1 MKPAFIE
8 AINLNEAYYQLLYQC
23 WEKGVRYEITEGSNK
38 GGFRLEL
45 PFAAGYIHNPHMRPL
60 APTMPLGVAPTTTD
74 DAIQAYF
81 VKYLMDPNLE
91 ENEEYRYSTWVNK
104 PMRNM
109 NKGRYVS
116 NKEYVKM
123 SWEEWKNWKDQQE
136 ESQLEWCIRHLKEK
150 GHGNN
155 HCYITVGEPGGQ
167 FVYDR
172 EYTTETERRTTP
184 CLRGIDIKVK
194 DNKVILGV
202 LFRSWDLYAG
212 FPENMGG
219 FTLLNQYIASEIGV
233 NEGPLTFASQGLHC
247 YDYQIKQIQSYLRK
261 D

>member
-1 MKPAFIE
+1 MIQPCLIE
-8 AINLNEAYYQLLYQC
+8 ALNLDEAYFGLLSAC
-23 WEKGVRYEITEGSNK
+23 WNHGVKYEITEGSCK
-38 GGFRLEL
+38 GDYRLEL

-60 APTMPLGVAPTTTD
+60 APTMPVGVAPTTTD

-91 ENEEYRYSTWVNK
+91 PNEEYRYSSWINDPFLNVYH
-104 PMRNM
+104 RN
-109 NKGRYVS
+109 
-116 NKEYVKM
+116 
-123 SWEEWKNWKDQQE
+123 EEGYGIN

-155 HCYITVGEPGGQ
+155 HCYITIGEPGGQ
-167 FVYDR
+167 FCYDG
-172 EYTTETERRTTP
+172 EYSNETERRTTP
-184 CLRGIDIKVK
+184 CCRGIDIKIK
-194 DNKVILGV
+194 NNKVILGV
-202 LFRSWDLYAG
+202 VFRSWDLYAG

-219 FTLLNQYIASEIGV
+219 LALLNQYIASELGV

-247 YDYQIKQIQSYLRK
+247 YSYQLEQVKLYLRK

>member
-8 AINLNEAYYQLLYQC
+8 AINLNEAYYQLLNQC

-38 GGFRLEL
+38 GGYRLEL

-60 APTMPLGVAPTTTD
+60 APTMPIGIAPTTTD

-91 ENEEYRYSTWVNK
+91 KNEEYRYSTWINK
-104 PMRNM
+104 KKHNWEQGQ
-109 NKGRYVS
+109 NKR
-116 NKEYVKM
+116 KAIF
-123 SWEEWKNWKDQQE
+123 

-155 HCYITVGEPGGQ
+155 HCYITIGEPGGQ
-167 FVYDR
+167 FCYDQS
-172 EYTTETERRTTP
+172 YTVETERRTTP
-184 CLRGIDIKVK
+184 CLRGIDIKIK
-194 DNKVILGV
+194 DGKVILGV
-202 LFRSWDLYAG
+202 VFRSWDLYAG

-219 FTLLNQYIASEIGV
+219 FTLLNQYIASELGV

-247 YDYQIKQIQSYLRK
+247 YDYQIKQVQSYLRK
-261 D
+261 N